1 MNTNRI
7 PISIFALVFP
17 LIAAAATGNTPPG
30 RELPPA
36 TQTRTSPTE
45 PPPVVTANPG
55 IKVAHTK
62 ITSLLLSSTN
72 LTVGM
77 PLTVKVGGS
86 GNETQCPA
94 AVVIMKNGSY
104 YKVGPTQVATG
115 AWPRVS
121 TFTLTESGNYVVRI
135 SMTEGGVPQTAA
147 EREACL
153 GIGSGGLS
161 SVLGD
166 GTKFQISDIPK

>member
-1 MNTNRI
+1 MNKNLT
-7 PISIFALVFP
+7 PISIFALAFP
-17 LIAAAATGNTPPG
+17 LIAAAATGHTPPG

-36 TQTRTSPTE
+36 TQTRTSPTA
-45 PPPVVTANPG
+45 PPTVVQANPS

-72 LTVGM
+72 LTVGT
-77 PLTVKVGGS
+77 PLTVKVSGS

-94 AVVIMKNGSY
+94 AIVIMKNGSY

-135 SMTEGGVPQTAA
+135 SMTEGGVPQTQA

-153 GIGSGGLS
+153 GIGSGGLTN
-161 SVLGD
+161 VLGD
-166 GTKFQISDIPK
+166 GTKFQVASIPQ

>member
-1 MNTNRI
+1 MNKNLI
-7 PISIFALVFP
+7 SISIFALAFP
-17 LIAAAATGNTPPG
+17 LITAAATGNTPPG

-36 TQTRTSPTE
+36 TQTRTSPTA
-45 PPPVVTANPG
+45 PPTVVNANQD

-72 LTVGM
+72 LTVGT
-77 PLTVKVGGS
+77 PLTVKVYGS

-94 AVVIMKNGSY
+94 TIVIMKNGAY

-121 TFTLTESGNYVVRI
+121 TFTFTESGNYDVRI
-135 SMTEGGVPQTAA
+135 SMTDGGVPQTQA

-153 GIGSGGLS
+153 GIGSGDS
-161 SVLGD
+161 TKVLGF
-166 GTKFQISDIPK
+166 GTKFQVTSIPK